1 MTPRAMSIL
10 LSGQPRSMA
19 LHSGRRPSKMPDGGR
34 PNARLTEKSG
44 RPLPPELGGVGSKT
58 GTGAGVEKGTV
69 PPK

>member
-1 MTPRAMSIL
+1 
-10 LSGQPRSMA
+10 MA